1 MSLVKFVQFFLG
13 NKKATEKNLSKFTHG
28 VPVRSS
34 DDEVVEENRMMKE
47 TGREKIESADP

>member
-1 MSLVKFVQFFLG
+1 VQFFLG
-13 NKKATEKNLSKFTHG
+13 NKKATEKNLSTFTHG